1 MFNASSRVE
10 SGSSMSTLRGAKA
23 RVRVSATRAD
33 SHEFS
38 PLYRHDFSHRT
49 DLISPGARAIL
60 AGNILWHQGCCDV
73 NLFELFFDAFFEGF
87 RR

>member
-1 MFNASSRVE
+1 MQPRLAAFGALQSISFKGV
-10 SGSSMSTLRGAKA
+10 GRGALI
-23 RVRVSATRAD
+23 SIAD
-33 SHEFS
+33 SDEFS
-38 PLYRHDFSHRT
+38 RLYRNDFSHRS

-60 AGNILWHQGCCDV
+60 AGNMLWHQGCREV